1 MKEKVIMKDI
11 NNVLDKVQKLLALAQ
26 SDNINEAALATKM
39 AQKLMHK
46 HNLTSYMVESYS
58 PNQEEIID
66 FTQLGQPL
74 AFFNKKAST
83 WKVQLAIV
91 VSQVNHCRIYINN
104 AADGQSCFGLVGR
117 MADAQI
123 VRYLYHYLVSEIDR
137 LTKRD
142 GKGKGKTWSNNFR
155 IGAVFAIQDRLEEAA
170 QETIV
175 EMTETSGAS
184 LAVRVNAI
192 KKMKERGDSTQRW
205 LEENL
210 NLREGS
216 KRSMN
221 IDVEAQA
228 AGRSAAKEINLD
240 SGRGLGSGEQTKEL
254 RG

>member
-1 MKEKVIMKDI
+1 MKDI

-26 SDNINEAALATKM
+26 SDNVNEAALATKM

-46 HNLTSYMVESYS
+46 HNLTSCMVENYN
-58 PNQEEIID
+58 PNEEEIID

-83 WKVQLAIV
+83 WKIQLSMV
-91 VSQVNHCRIYINN
+91 VATANHCRIYVNN
-104 AADGQSCFGLVGR
+104 ASDGQSCFGLVGR
-117 MADAQI
+117 RIDAQV

-137 LTKRD
+137 LAKRD
-142 GKGKGKTWSNNFR
+142 GRGKGKTWANNFR
-155 IGAVFAIQDRLEEAA
+155 MGAVFAIKERLEEAVK
-170 QETIV
+170 ETIV

-184 LAVRVNAI
+184 LMVRTKAI
-192 KKMKERGDSTQRW
+192 AKMKERGDSTQRW

-210 NLREGS
+210 NLRQGA

-228 AGRSAAKEINLD
+228 AGRAAAQEIDLNTGKGLN
-240 SGRGLGSGEQTKEL
+240 SGAQTKEL
-254 RG
+254 RS